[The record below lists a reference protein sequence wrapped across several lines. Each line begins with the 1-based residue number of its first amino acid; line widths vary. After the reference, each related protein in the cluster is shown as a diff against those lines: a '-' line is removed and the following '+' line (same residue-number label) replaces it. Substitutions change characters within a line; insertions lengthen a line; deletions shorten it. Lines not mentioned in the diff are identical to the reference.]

1 MELYISTVIFILGTI
16 FGSFLNVVI
25 YRLPQKESI
34 IVGRSHCPKCNH
46 VIRPTELIPIL
57 SYILLR
63 GKCKEC
69 KTAIS
74 IRYPLIE
81 AITGLL
87 FLISYLTFGLSA
99 QLLIALPLSLIL
111 IVIAMID
118 IDTLE
123 IYDRFQIML
132 FILALINLI
141 ISPLPWIDHVIG
153 FFIISIPFYIIAL
166 LTNGMGGGDIK
177 LIAIAGFLL
186 GYQATLVTFF
196 ISSLTGSI
204 WAIYLMI
211 FKKSGRK
218 TQLPFG
224 PFLCIGI
231 YFAYHYSDVII
242 QTYLKLWQ

>member
-1 MELYISTVIFILGTI
+1 MEIYISTVIFILGTI

-46 VIRPTELIPIL
+46 VIRPAELIPIL
-57 SYILLR
+57 SYLLLR

-69 KTAIS
+69 KAAIS

-87 FLISYLTFGLSA
+87 FLISYLTFGISA
-99 QLLIALPLSLIL
+99 QLLIALPLTMIL
-111 IVIAMID
+111 IVITMID

-132 FILALINLI
+132 FILALINLM

-196 ISSLTGSI
+196 ISTLTGSI
-204 WAIYLMI
+204 WAIYLLI
-211 FKKSGRK
+211 IKKSGRK

-231 YFAYHYSDVII
+231 FIAYHYADAII
-242 QTYLKLWQ
+242 QTYLNLWL

>member
-1 MELYISTVIFILGTI
+1 MEIYISTVIFILGTI

-46 VIRPTELIPIL
+46 VIRPAELIPIL
-57 SYILLR
+57 SYLLLR

-69 KTAIS
+69 KAAIS

-87 FLISYLTFGLSA
+87 FLISYLTFGISA
-99 QLLIALPLSLIL
+99 QLLIALPLTMIL
-111 IVIAMID
+111 IVITMID

-132 FILALINLI
+132 FLLALINLM

-196 ISSLTGSI
+196 ISTLTGSI

-211 FKKSGRK
+211 IKKSGRK

-231 YFAYHYSDVII
+231 YIAYHYADAII
-242 QTYLKLWQ
+242 QTYLNLWL

>member
-1 MELYISTVIFILGTI
+1 MEIYISTVIFILGTI

-46 VIRPTELIPIL
+46 VIRPAELIPIL

-69 KTAIS
+69 KAAIS

-87 FLISYLTFGLSA
+87 FLISYLTFGISA
-99 QLLIALPLSLIL
+99 QLLIALPLTMIL
-111 IVIAMID
+111 IVITMID

-132 FILALINLI
+132 FILALINLM

-196 ISSLTGSI
+196 ISTLTGSI
-204 WAIYLMI
+204 WAIYLLI
-211 FKKSGRK
+211 IKKSGRK

-231 YFAYHYSDVII
+231 FIAYHYADAII
-242 QTYLKLWQ
+242 QTYLNLWL

>member
-1 MELYISTVIFILGTI
+1 MEIYISTVIFILGTI

-46 VIRPTELIPIL
+46 VIRPAELIPIL
-57 SYILLR
+57 SYLLLR

-69 KTAIS
+69 KAAIS

-87 FLISYLTFGLSA
+87 FLISYLTFGISA
-99 QLLIALPLSLIL
+99 QLLIALPLTMIL
-111 IVIAMID
+111 IVITMID

-132 FILALINLI
+132 FILALINLM

-196 ISSLTGSI
+196 ISTLTGSI

-211 FKKSGRK
+211 IKKSGRK

-231 YFAYHYSDVII
+231 YIAYHYADAII
-242 QTYLKLWQ
+242 QTYLNLWL

>member
-1 MELYISTVIFILGTI
+1 MELYFSTLIFLLGTI

-25 YRLPQKESI
+25 YRLPKKESI

-46 VIRPTELIPIL
+46 VIGPLELIPIL
-57 SYILLR
+57 SYIMLR

-69 KTAIS
+69 KSAIS
-74 IRYPLIE
+74 LRYPLIE
-81 AITGLL
+81 GLTGIL
-87 FLISYLTFGLSA
+87 FLISYLTFSFTT
-99 QLLIALPLSLIL
+99 QLLIALPLSLLL
-111 IVIAMID
+111 IAIAMID

-123 IYDRFQIML
+123 IYDRFQIL
-132 FILALINLI
+132 LLILALLNLI

-153 FFIISIPFYIIAL
+153 FFIISLPFYILAL

-196 ISSLTGSI
+196 ISTFTGSI

-218 TQLPFG
+218 AQLPFG
-224 PFLCIGI
+224 PFLCLGI
-231 YFAYHYSDVII
+231 YTAYHFSDVII
-242 QTYLKLWQ
+242 QLYLNLWM

>member
-1 MELYISTVIFILGTI
+1 MELYFSTLIFLLGTI

-25 YRLPQKESI
+25 YRLPKKESI

-46 VIRPTELIPIL
+46 VIGPLELIPIL
-57 SYILLR
+57 SYIMLR

-69 KTAIS
+69 KSAIS
-74 IRYPLIE
+74 LRYPLIE
-81 AITGLL
+81 GLTGIL
-87 FLISYLTFGLSA
+87 FLISYLTFSFTT
-99 QLLIALPLSLIL
+99 QLLIALPLSLLL
-111 IVIAMID
+111 IAIAMID

-123 IYDRFQIML
+123 IYDRFQIL
-132 FILALINLI
+132 LLILALLNLI

-153 FFIISIPFYIIAL
+153 FFIISLPFYILAL

-196 ISSLTGSI
+196 ISTFTGSI
-204 WAIYLMI
+204 WAIYLLI

-218 TQLPFG
+218 AQLPFG
-224 PFLCIGI
+224 PFLCLGI
-231 YFAYHYSDVII
+231 YAAYHFSDVII
-242 QTYLKLWQ
+242 QFYLNLWM

>member
-1 MELYISTVIFILGTI
+1 MEIYISTVIFILGTI

-46 VIRPTELIPIL
+46 VIRPAELIPIL

-69 KTAIS
+69 KAAIS

-87 FLISYLTFGLSA
+87 FLISYLTFGISA
-99 QLLIALPLSLIL
+99 QLLIALPLTMIL
-111 IVIAMID
+111 IVITMID

-132 FILALINLI
+132 FILALINLM

-196 ISSLTGSI
+196 ISTLTGSI

-211 FKKSGRK
+211 IKKSGRK

-231 YFAYHYSDVII
+231 YIAYHYADAII
-242 QTYLKLWQ
+242 QTYLNLWL

>member
-34 IVGRSHCPKCNH
+34 IVGRSHCPKCQQM
-46 VIRPTELIPIL
+46 IPPSGLIPIVSYVFL
-57 SYILLR
+57 S
-63 GKCKEC
+63 GKCKDC
-69 KTAIS
+69 KASIS

-81 AITGLL
+81 GLTGIL
-87 FLISYLTFGLSA
+87 FLISYLTFGISV
-99 QLLIALPLSLIL
+99 QLLIALPLAMIL

-123 IYDRFQIML
+123 IYDRFQVML

-153 FFIISIPFYIIAL
+153 FFIISTPFYIIAL
-166 LTNGMGGGDIK
+166 VTNGMGGGDIK

-196 ISSLTGSI
+196 ISTLTGSL
-204 WAIYLMI
+204 WAFYLLI
-211 FKKSGRK
+211 IKKSGRK

-231 YFAYHYSDVII
+231 YIAYHYSDVIT
-242 QTYLKLWQ
+242 QTYLNFWL

>member
-1 MELYISTVIFILGTI
+1 MEIYISTVIFILGTI

-46 VIRPTELIPIL
+46 VIRPAELIPIL

-69 KTAIS
+69 KAAIS

-87 FLISYLTFGLSA
+87 FLISYLTFGISA
-99 QLLIALPLSLIL
+99 QLLIALPLTMIL
-111 IVIAMID
+111 IVITMID

-132 FILALINLI
+132 FILALINLM

-196 ISSLTGSI
+196 ISTLTGSI
-204 WAIYLMI
+204 WAIYLLI
-211 FKKSGRK
+211 IKKSGRK

-231 YFAYHYSDVII
+231 YNAYHYADAII
-242 QTYLKLWQ
+242 QTYLNLWL

>member
-25 YRLPQKESI
+25 YRLPKKESI
-34 IVGRSHCPKCNH
+34 IVGRSHCPKCQH
-46 VIRPTELIPIL
+46 VLSPLELIPIL
-57 SYILLR
+57 SYIGL
-63 GKCKEC
+63 GAKCKEC
-69 KTAIS
+69 KAAIS

-81 AITGLL
+81 SLAGILC
-87 FLISYLTFGLSA
+87 LISCLTFGLSI
-99 QLLIALPLSLIL
+99 QLIVTLPLSLLL

-123 IYDRFQIML
+123 IYDRFQIIL
-132 FILALINLI
+132 LILAIINLI

-153 FFIISIPFYIIAL
+153 FFIISIPFYILAL

-196 ISSLTGSI
+196 ISTFTGSL
-204 WAIYLMI
+204 WAVYLMI

-231 YFAYHYSDVII
+231 YIAYHFSHEII
-242 QTYLKLWQ
+242 QTYIQLWR